1 MRNPLTGLPNL
12 KSVEKKISGG
22 KTKLDY
28 RLLGQSYEP
37 DGDMTEMA
45 DFSLDDLEKPKK
57 KEFDITNPRE
67 RAAYSRLK
75 KMGKN
80 PLIKKVD

>member
-1 MRNPLTGLPNL
+1 MRATPVRTEKEVN
-12 KSVEKKISGG
+12 KKIDR
-22 KTKLDY
+22 TTLA
-28 RLLGQSYEP
+28 QSYDPE
-37 DGDMTEMA
+37 GEMTEMA